1 MDRVTV
7 VFTKSNFSFISLLIR
22 WALPRSR
29 FALALSSHC
38 LVRVGNE
45 KDGYKTYDM
54 GFKTKLK
61 EVDFDKAMKDR
72 VVVATR
78 TYLVPSLEAGIK
90 WAQEQ
95 VGKDYDIKGAFG
107 VAIAPGRD
115 WSSEED
121 WFCYEFAAAF
131 LKACGLDIFHSL
143 AHITET
149 ALLSLRG
156 E

>member
-7 VFTKSNFSFISLLIR
+7 VFTKSNLSPISWLIR

-38 LVRVGNE
+38 LVKIGNE
-45 KDGYKTYDM
+45 KDGYRTFDM
-54 GFKTKLK
+54 GFKMKLT
-61 EVDFDKAMKDR
+61 EVEWEKAMKDR

-78 TYLVPSLEAGIK
+78 TYLVPNLEMGIA
-90 WAQEQ
+90 WAREQ
-95 VGKDYDIKGAFG
+95 IGKDYDIKGAFG

-131 LKACGLDIFHSL
+131 LKACGLDIFNSL

-149 ALLSLRG
+149 ALLSLRDN
-156 E
+156 